1 VGYNSGPDCPGIL
14 HYDGNSWSVVDHGIT
29 EVVEFLHI
37 WGTSADNIY
46 LVGLHDDD
54 IAGER
59 GVIYHYDGKSW
70 TDMGVKCSALL
81 YSVSGSS
88 DASLFSV
95 GGNGDI
101 LHFPTP

>member
-1 VGYNSGPDCPGIL
+1 
-14 HYDGNSWSVVDHGIT
+14 VDHGIT